1 VNALNVK
8 AELARRAAEV
18 EAWLA
23 SCLRGRGIPQRLL
36 ASMEYSLLAGG
47 KRLRPALVLTF
58 ARLFGAEGANV
69 MPFAAALEL
78 IHTYSLIHDDLPAM
92 DDDDLRRGKPSNHKQ
107 FDEATAILAGDGLL
121 TESFSL
127 MFSCAEGGRVPAP
140 RLVRAAQAVA
150 VAAGSGGMVGGQ
162 ALDME
167 YTARQGVGFDE
178 LRAMHA
184 LKTGALITA
193 ACVAGALLA
202 GAEPPQV
209 RRAKEYGENVGAA
222 FQIADDILDVVGD
235 TKTLGK
241 PAGSD
246 ERQGKTTYPSLL
258 GLEKSRALAN
268 ERAEAAVAALNE
280 LSGMGE
286 ADGLDGREA
295 DFLRALALYIV
306 ERVN

>member
-1 VNALNVK
+1 MSGEVNVK
-8 AELARRAAEV
+8 AELAKRAAEV
-18 EAWLA
+18 EAYLA
-23 SCLRGRGIPQRLL
+23 DCLRARDIPDRLL
-36 ASMEYSLLAGG
+36 ASMEYSLMAGG
-47 KRLRPALVLTF
+47 KRLRPVLVLTF
-58 ARLFGAEGANV
+58 GRLFGAEGAKI
-69 MPFAAALEL
+69 MPFAASLEL

-92 DDDDLRRGKPSNHKQ
+92 DDDDLRRGRPSNHKQ

-121 TESFSL
+121 TEAFCL
-127 MFSCAEGGRVPAP
+127 MFSCADEGDVPAP

-150 VAAGSGGMVGGQ
+150 TAAGSGGMVGGQ

-167 YTARQGVGFDE
+167 YTARSGVSFPE

-184 LKTGALITA
+184 MKTGALLTA
-193 ACVAGALLA
+193 SCVAGALLA
-202 GAEPPQV
+202 GAEPPFV
-209 RRAKEYGENVGAA
+209 RRAREYGVNVGAA

-258 GLEKSRALAN
+258 GLDKSRELAN
-268 ERAEAAVAALNE
+268 ERVDLATQAIA
-280 LSGMGE
+280 
-286 ADGLDGREA
+286 GLKGPEA
-295 DFLRALALYIV
+295 DFLRALARYIV

>member
-1 VNALNVK
+1 MSADGNGMNVK
-8 AELARRAAEV
+8 AELKARAGEI
-18 EAWLA
+18 EAYLA
-23 SCLRGRGIPQRLL
+23 GCLRGNDTPERLL
-36 ASMEYSLLAGG
+36 ASMEYSLHAGG
-47 KRLRPALVLTF
+47 KRLRPALALSF
-58 ARLFGAEGANV
+58 ARLFGASGAEV
-69 MPFAAALEL
+69 LPFAAALEL

-121 TESFSL
+121 TDAFGL
-127 MFSCAEGGRVPAP
+127 MFSCADEGCVPAT

-150 VAAGSGGMVGGQ
+150 AAAGSGGMVGGQ

-167 YTARQGVGFDE
+167 YTARPGVSFEE

-184 LKTGALITA
+184 MKTGALITA
-193 ACVAGALLA
+193 SCVAGALLA
-202 GAEPPQV
+202 GAEPPLV
-209 RRAKEYGENVGAA
+209 RRAREYGVNVGAA

-258 GLEKSRALAN
+258 GLDRSRELAHSRAAAAIQALADL
-268 ERAEAAVAALNE
+268 EHP
-280 LSGMGE
+280 
-286 ADGLDGREA
+286 EA
-295 DFLRALALYIV
+295 DFLRALARYIV

>member
-1 VNALNVK
+1 MSPDSGGMSVK
-8 AELARRAAEV
+8 AELKRRADEI
-18 EAWLA
+18 EAFLA
-23 SCLRGRGIPQRLL
+23 GCLRGKDIPERLL
-36 ASMEYSLLAGG
+36 ASMEYSLHAGG

-58 ARLFGAEGANV
+58 ARLFGAGGAEV
-69 MPFAAALEL
+69 LPFAASLEL

-121 TESFSL
+121 TDAFGL
-127 MFSCAEGGRVPAP
+127 MFSCADQGGVPAS

-167 YTARQGVGFDE
+167 YTARSGVNFEE

-184 LKTGALITA
+184 MKTGALITA
-193 ACVAGALLA
+193 SCVAGALLA
-202 GAEPPQV
+202 GAEPPLV
-209 RRAKEYGENVGAA
+209 RRAREYGVNVGAA

-258 GLEKSRALAN
+258 GLDKSRELAHS
-268 ERAEAAVAALNE
+268 RAAAAIQA
-280 LSGMGE
+280 
-286 ADGLDGREA
+286 LDGIEHPEA
-295 DFLRALALYIV
+295 DFLRALARYIV